1 MRRAF
6 SLVTAIFVMIIMASI
21 AALVFNLSGKSV
33 QATTL
38 QYRQEQAAL
47 LAKSYT
53 ELAVMAILR
62 HDRDTLRN
70 CIEDID
76 GIVKTVK
83 IAGTPSA
90 SATSANGGGYDVRTR
105 IYYIGNN
112 MNNCS
117 ASRWLNSGSSITTNY
132 NNITGSS
139 HTDALAAVII
149 DVYVRYKDP
158 NMYAA
163 YLKTH
168 GTPPSSNQIPW
179 ITYHRRTIQKI

>member
-6 SLVTAIFVMIIMASI
+6 SLVTAIFVMILMASI
-21 AALVFNLSGKSV
+21 AALVFNLSGKAV
-33 QATTL
+33 QSTAL

-53 ELAVMAILR
+53 ELAILAILNY
-62 HDRDTLRN
+62 DRETN
-70 CIEDID
+70 GKCIENID
-76 GIVKTVK
+76 GIVQSVD
-83 IAGTPSA
+83 IGASPPSG
-90 SATSANGGGYDVRTR
+90 ATSANGGAFEVQTR

-112 MNNCS
+112 MTKCS
-117 ASRWLNSGSSITTNY
+117 SSRWLNNGSAITTNY
-132 NNITGSS
+132 NNIAGAV

-149 DVYVRYKDP
+149 DVYGRYKDP

-163 YLKTH
+163 YLEAH
-168 GTPPSSNQIPW
+168 GTAPTTTQIPW